1 MYQNGYFN
9 ISKKWK
15 KGSYKSI
22 KSFQKK
28 SKRNMK
34 EKKKHVEIKKLGKSA
49 FSPVNMIFYSKH
61 LEFFIFY
68 FLKKEV

>member
-1 MYQNGYFN
+1 M
-9 ISKKWK
+9 KKRK
-15 KGSYKSI
+15 LQKYKNLS
-22 KSFQKK
+22 KK

-49 FSPVNMIFYSKH
+49 FCRVNMIFHSKH

-68 FLKKEV
+68 LKKRSLK